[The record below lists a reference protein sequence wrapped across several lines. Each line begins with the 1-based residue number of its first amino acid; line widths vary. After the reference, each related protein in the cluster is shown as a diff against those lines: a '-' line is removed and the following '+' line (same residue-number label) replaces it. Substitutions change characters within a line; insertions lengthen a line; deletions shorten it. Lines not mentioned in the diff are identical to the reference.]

1 MSMLLLLVRHAIALP
16 SGTPD
21 IADDERPLTKRGR
34 KRFRKAARGLA
45 RIMPVPDL
53 LLTSPLPRALET
65 AEIAADAW
73 GGVTPTTEPLLAGG
87 QTADLIAALVARN
100 DNGVVALVGH
110 EPGISELLAHL
121 VGGSAER
128 VPFKKGGAALVAM
141 DDAASGRGELVWFLP
156 PRLLRK
162 LAGN

>member
-1 MSMLLLLVRHAIALP
+1 MSVNLLLVRHAIAAP

-45 RIMPVPDL
+45 RIVPSPDL

-73 GGVTPTTEPLLAGG
+73 GEVIPTAEPLLAGG
-87 QTADLIAALVARN
+87 QVEDLVEALLAR
-100 DNGVVALVGH
+100 DESEVIALVGH

-121 VGGSAER
+121 IGGDARHLS
-128 VPFKKGGAALVAM
+128 FKKGGAALVAV
-141 DDAASGRGELVWFLP
+141 DDGASGRGQLVWFVP
-156 PRLLRK
+156 PRVLRK
-162 LAGN
+162 LGGD

>member
-1 MSMLLLLVRHAIALP
+1 VKLLLVRHAIAVP
-16 SGTPD
+16 SGSAD
-21 IADDERPLTKRGR
+21 IADEERPLTKLGR

-45 RIMPVPDL
+45 RIVPPPAL

-73 GGVTPTTEPLLAGG
+73 GEVTPTPEPLLAGG
-87 QTADLIAALVARN
+87 EAADLIAALAAR
-100 DNGVVALVGH
+100 DEQGVVALVGH

-121 VGGSAER
+121 VGGAAER

-141 DDAASGRGELVWFLP
+141 DDGPSGRGQLVWFLP

-162 LAGN
+162 LGRD